1 MLDKVM
7 GFICMMF
14 GVAALSLEFN
24 KLRQCTSRAVATII
38 EVERKNYRGVV
49 TYCPVVE
56 FSVDGRMIRGSGGAT
71 CSMVRNRYH
80 VGDTKTVLFDP
91 VNPEHFRLRGNYSMI
106 LAGLL
111 FLLGGIYVYMR

>member
-7 GFICMMF
+7 GFICIMF
-14 GVAALSLEFN
+14 GIAALSLEFN
-24 KLRQCTSRAVATII
+24 RLRQCTSRVAATII
-38 EVERKNYRGVV
+38 EVKRQNYRGIV

-56 FSVDGRMIRGSGGAT
+56 FSADGSMIRGSGGAT
-71 CSMVRNRYH
+71 GSMFGSRYR
-80 VGDTKTVLFDP
+80 VGDCRTVLYDKG
-91 VNPEHFRLRGNYSMI
+91 NPEHFRLRGNYSMI